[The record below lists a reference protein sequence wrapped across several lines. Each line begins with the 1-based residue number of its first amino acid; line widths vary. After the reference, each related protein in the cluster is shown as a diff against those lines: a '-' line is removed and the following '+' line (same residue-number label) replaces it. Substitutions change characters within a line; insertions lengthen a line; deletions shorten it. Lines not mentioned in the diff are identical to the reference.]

1 VSGRAFGVLF
11 LLLALGAGCQ
21 RSTDPPAGA
30 AVALKLRPPAAGD
43 PRTYSVGRVQLRA
56 LDAEDRVLAQVI
68 EPVNR
73 ATGVIDLDFVVPAG
87 DDRRILVEP
96 LGSGILPDGSRT
108 ESAIALQAITGLLNV
123 PATGS
128 IEIEADLVPFIP
140 DSLRFAVS
148 GNTFFLRWK
157 AMPIAQAHDVRVIR
171 ELGGAF
177 SSTLVRVGQSS
188 AVPLASL
195 GTGASLRGYQ
205 VRSVN
210 RFAVSAFSDTLFLP

>member
-1 VSGRAFGVLF
+1 MGRAQAVLC

-21 RSTDPPAGA
+21 RSTEPPAGA

-68 EPVNR
+68 EPINR

-108 ESAIALQAITGLLNV
+108 ESAIALQGITGLLNV

-128 IEIEADLVPFIP
+128 IEVEAELVPFIP
-140 DSLRFAVS
+140 DSLRFATNGS
-148 GNTFFLRWK
+148 SFFLRWK
-157 AMPIAQAHDVRVIR
+157 AMPIAQAHDVRIIR
-171 ELGGAF
+171 ETGGVF
-177 SSTLVRVGQSS
+177 SATIVRVGAFP
-188 AVPLASL
+188 AVPLAAL